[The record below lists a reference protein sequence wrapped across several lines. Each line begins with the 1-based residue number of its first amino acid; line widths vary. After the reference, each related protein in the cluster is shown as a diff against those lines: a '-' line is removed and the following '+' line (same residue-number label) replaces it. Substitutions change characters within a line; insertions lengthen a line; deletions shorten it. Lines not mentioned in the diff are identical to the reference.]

1 MVDEKEMNMSYEW
14 GRYTLTVT
22 DLRTQ
27 KVVLVTEYKGMS
39 GHAMMDETFSLYFK
53 YPRKDYRI
61 DW

>member
-1 MVDEKEMNMSYEW
+1 MVDEKETDMSYEW

-27 KVVLVTEYKGMS
+27 KVVLKTEYEGMS
-39 GHAMMDETFSLYFK
+39 GHAMMDETFSLRLR
-53 YPRKDYRI
+53 YPSKNYRI

>member
-1 MVDEKEMNMSYEW
+1 MVDEKEMDMSYEW

-27 KVVLVTEYKGMS
+27 KVVFTKEYEGMS
-39 GHAMMDETFSLYFK
+39 GHAMMDETFSLRLQ
-53 YPRKDYRI
+53 YPSKHYRI